1 MILGTREDKNSTM
14 NILSSS
20 SLYTMSYIDETRI
33 LDFALAKAFL
43 PFSLRLQGTE
53 RD

>member
-20 SLYTMSYIDETRI
+20 LLYTMPYINETYV
-33 LDFALAKAFL
+33 LDFCLN
-43 PFSLRLQGTE
+43 
-53 RD
+53 